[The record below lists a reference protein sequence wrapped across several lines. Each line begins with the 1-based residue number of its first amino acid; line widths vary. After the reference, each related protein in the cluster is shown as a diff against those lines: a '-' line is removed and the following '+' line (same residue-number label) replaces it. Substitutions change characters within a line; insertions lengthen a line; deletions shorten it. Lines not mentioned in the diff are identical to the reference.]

1 MIEQF
6 YGTPTAAILLG
17 ISQNSLKRCR
27 DLYGGFL
34 IAGEDYIPPASA
46 RGAAI
51 TWNVEGCRK
60 KFAYRGKLRVQG
72 DSIRKELLTEAK

>member
-17 ISQNSLKRCR
+17 ISQNYLKRCR
-27 DLYGGFL
+27 EIHGGFL
-34 IAGEDYIPPASA
+34 IAGEDYIPPASS

-51 TWNVEGCRK
+51 TWNVESCRK
-60 KFAYRGKLRVQG
+60 KFAYKGKLRVQG

>member
-17 ISQNSLKRCR
+17 ISQNNLERCR
-27 DLYGGFL
+27 EIHGGFL
-34 IAGEDYIPPASA
+34 IAGEDYIPPASS

-51 TWNVEGCRK
+51 TWNVESCRK

-72 DSIRKELLTEAK
+72 DSIRKELLTEA